1 MTNNK
6 KSESVSNPFEFAATT
21 VSESSKLGFTP
32 ALIAQSN
39 SRAAELMRAVAE
51 KPELHALANR
61 AIDVGEPQDLID
73 LIKAV
78 FDDET
83 VHADSKLLTGAN
95 DDELSRLLE
104 SRRSD
109 RSKSKAKGP
118 RTNARVC
125 QAYISAMYAELLIRE
140 YWQKPYSGVSAVVDS
155 TDTEAV
161 TRRIKSLQSKKSR
174 LNKLAA
180 YDVDARI
187 ELEETVAEIERLN
200 ALRPTTRTSSVTAVK
215 SLEVDNLRAMLKDI
229 DPKTLPEAEQAKFIA
244 LMAKLG

>member
-6 KSESVSNPFEFAATT
+6 KSESNPFEFAKTT
-21 VSESSKLGFTP
+21 VAESSKIGYTP
-32 ALIAQSN
+32 ALIAHSN
-39 SRAAELMRAVAE
+39 GRAAELMRSVSE
-51 KPELHALANR
+51 KPELHTLANR

-83 VHADSKLLTGAN
+83 VHADSELLTGASE
-95 DDELSRLLE
+95 DELSRLLE

-109 RSKSKAKGP
+109 RSKAKAKGP

-125 QAYISAMYAELLIRE
+125 QTYISAMYAEMLIRE
-140 YWQKPYSGVSAVVDS
+140 YWQKPYSGVSVVVDS

-180 YDVDARI
+180 YDADAKA

-215 SLEVDNLRAMLKDI
+215 SLEVDQLRAMLKDI
-229 DPKTLPEAEQAKFIA
+229 DPATLPEAEQAKFIS